1 MKDILYPSIVM
12 LVLDFLWLTLFMG
25 PKYKIMI
32 PNIQGSPLKTNIYY
46 AIIVYILMIIGQ
58 QIFVKPLINSYKDA
72 LIYGSLFGIILF
84 GVYDFTAGAVIKNW
98 DLNLALID
106 VLWGSLLLTVSSLP
120 FAYLKLKN

>member
-1 MKDILYPSIVM
+1 M
-12 LVLDFLWLTLFMG
+12 LVFDFLWLTFFMG

-32 PNIQGSPLKTNIYY
+32 PNIQGSPLRTNIYY

-58 QIFVKPLINSYKDA
+58 QIYVKPLINSYKDA

-84 GVYDFTAGAVIKNW
+84 GVYDFTAAAVITGW

-106 VLWGSLLLTVSSLP
+106 VLWGALLLTVSSLP
-120 FAYLKLKN
+120 FAYLHHKT

>member
-1 MKDILYPSIVM
+1 
-12 LVLDFLWLTLFMG
+12 
-25 PKYKIMI
+25 
-32 PNIQGSPLKTNIYY
+32 
-46 AIIVYILMIIGQ
+46 MIIGQ

-72 LIYGSLFGIILF
+72 LTYGSLFGIILF

-98 DLNLALID
+98 DLKLALID

>member
-32 PNIQGSPLKTNIYY
+32 PNIQGSQLKTNIYY

-98 DLNLALID
+98 DLNLVLID
-106 VLWGSLLLTVSSLP
+106 ILWGSLLLTVSSLP

>member
-58 QIFVKPLINSYKDA
+58 QIYLKPLINSYKDV
-72 LIYGSLFGIILF
+72 LIYGSLFGLILF

-98 DLNLALID
+98 DLKLALID
-106 VLWGSLLLTVSSLP
+106 VLWGTLLLTVSSLP
-120 FAYLKLKN
+120 LAYLKLNV